1 MTACPASPP
10 GRLRH
15 LVYLAALATT
25 AACLGWLVWMFAA
38 AALSGEAEPLRVLQS
53 GLMLLLVPFAPALFL
68 LIAACWLAISGRP
81 APATFQFLALAN
93 AAWSVLLTS
102 ALVSQ

>member
-1 MTACPASPP
+1 MTAFAVSPP
-10 GRLRH
+10 GRVRH

-38 AALSGEAEPLRVLQS
+38 AALSGEAQPLRVLRS
-53 GLMLLLVPFAPALFL
+53 GLMILLVPFAPALFL
-68 LIAACWLAISGRP
+68 LAAACWLARSGRP
-81 APATFQFLALAN
+81 APAMLQLLALAN
-93 AAWSVLLTS
+93 AGWSVLLTS